1 MHRREVMPKYVF
13 VSRVV
18 SFPVHEIE
26 TETLEE
32 ALEKYRLGCT
42 DAVEEPVDEDVL
54 VRCYREDS
62 SGRTD
67 GLSPE
72 EAKLLAEDYPEAS
85 TSSP

>member
-1 MHRREVMPKYVF
+1 MPKFAF

-26 TETLEE
+26 AETLKE

-42 DAVEEPVDEDVL
+42 DAVEEPVEEDVL
-54 VRCYREDS
+54 VRCYRTDERY
-62 SGRTD
+62 RTE